1 MRLLSQQLPCRR
13 RQTAA
18 SKRLFHCLKC
28 TWSTWSGN
36 VHLQF
41 SNEESPFNMLFSI
54 TRLHNSTWELF
65 VDCARETHWRHF
77 GGGMKLAGALH
88 RSLVVFEILTELM
101 ILKSEKQRPATGIW
115 IGKMKSFNESYNLSS
130 SQSPNAKP
138 CSPTWAH
145 CILLLAFPH
154 PPLQNQQ
161 RQH

>member
-1 MRLLSQQLPCRR
+1 MRLLSQQLPCQR

-36 VHLQF
+36 VHLQS
-41 SNEESPFNMLFSI
+41 SNKESPFNMLFSI

-65 VDCARETHWRHF
+65 VDRARGTHWRHF

-88 RSLVVFEILTELM
+88 RSPVVSAIHRTDD
-101 ILKSEKQRPATGIW
+101 LKVWKTKSCNRDLNWQND
-115 IGKMKSFNESYNLSS
+115 KSFNESYNLSS

-154 PPLQNQQ
+154 PPL
-161 RQH
+161 